1 MTKEMKEWYN
11 YGDVNFM
18 EYGGCLV
25 REAEFKDCF
34 EVIWLNPEVWDYK
47 GKYKKP
53 MMIARCYI
61 DLGLW
66 LRTEES
72 KSFNKSCGYKEDYVP
87 YTLEEKMEYCTDLIN
102 YHSLAEFEPYFPEE
116 TGCGPYGFTWD
127 KIIVGKT
134 IAQRFMK
141 EHGVPVKF
149 RK

>member
-1 MTKEMKEWYN
+1 MTKEIKEWHN
-11 YGDVNFM
+11 CGDINFM
-18 EYGGCLV
+18 EYGDCLV

-53 MMIARCYI
+53 MMIARCYVDI
-61 DLGLW
+61 SSW
-66 LRTEES
+66 LDNETLH
-72 KSFNKSCGYKEDYVP
+72 NVNDYVGNP
-87 YTLEEKMEYCTDLIN
+87 SNFIPKTLEDKMRYVTDLIA
-102 YHSLAEFEPYFPEE
+102 YYGITEFDPDFPEE

-127 KIIVGKT
+127 KVIVGKT

-141 EHGVPVKF
+141 EHGVPAKF